1 MRDPTPAANL
11 HDFLIER
18 LHLLP
23 PEAQLVLVLDPDQ
36 RLQLEATLTVD
47 QQTWQVVVYDGN
59 DLALRRHWPTAGR
72 RLIRV
77 VRPLLAAPGQ
87 PIDLSSLADLV
98 RKAEATL
105 DLSVIGVLTALVPG
119 ETWPAAPIER
129 YADILAQ
136 RLDRLV
142 EAHTR
147 LRPHLNQ
154 HEALDAH
161 SVRALVLHCLQPDIE
176 PREFL
181 FKQDTPGR
189 VLNQYIS
196 LAWAADWDETGRELL
211 RQQGHEASHLP
222 LEQFEAW
229 FNVATDDLAKFLYLY
244 RSLSRMRVPNVVNQI
259 RGLSVLGF
267 DPEPLE
273 AGLGTVLLLWDKDPA
288 WRSRIIRQAEA
299 TLSNNDVQR
308 AIKLLDTSTPDKA
321 AEAIAGAE
329 APAFIYHLGLR
340 LLATAYETHEMPRGL
355 ALWARH
361 RPVYLSSLKEGD
373 TNFARAALAM
383 AVVLDEAAFVSA
395 RLLTPMPPAPDLA
408 RLLDWYIENQYYD
421 LEFSQARAWVASNRL
436 PGEKFKALAQRYL
449 IELRAE
455 LRAYLDTAD
464 HELGRHVTG
473 NWNGYLTHPRLAT
486 HVLRDYVKAVH
497 LQPTAEACLWF
508 IVFDGM
514 RYDTWQKVVKP
525 RLLQRFEVKREKS
538 YLSVLPSWTRIA
550 RTSLIAGQSPDQW
563 RGYRQTVTFNQEILA
578 GIFFELPESGYA
590 RQLRFYSGLESDR
603 TTSQFDRKK
612 RYPYNVL
619 VFNISDD
626 DLHKQREHIGA
637 LNENVE
643 AALRRIMDFLEGL
656 IRPDDTVI
664 ISSDHG
670 FTELDPEDAVLI
682 KDDSKWQR
690 FAQGGENP
698 VRFRYISGVDRPDGL
713 LPADF
718 FSFEYRPLPDGKFTV
733 PIGRKWFKR
742 EGTTQADRYAHGG
755 LSLAEMVVPGA
766 VLQLISEKKT
776 LLDFENLPTTIDVK
790 EDESTT
796 VSIGV
801 SNGGNQPAVFELTYR
816 LAPGQSSQVVRDELA
831 PRARRDVPVLVTS
844 MVLPSRKTTEALHLL
859 MKYTDINGTP
869 LTVRRE
875 IPVTVQQRK
884 DKVEISFGGLE
895 DLDL

>member
-1 MRDPTPAANL
+1 MREPTRAANL

-23 PEAQLVLVLDPDQ
+23 PEAQLVIALDPDR

-47 QQTWQVVVYDGN
+47 QQPWQIVVYDGN
-59 DLALRRHWPTAGR
+59 DLALRRQWPTVGR
-72 RLIRV
+72 RLIHV
-77 VRPLLAAPGQ
+77 VRSRLAAPGQ
-87 PIDLSSLADLV
+87 PIDLSSLVDLV
-98 RKAEATL
+98 RKAEALL

-142 EAHTR
+142 DAHAQ
-147 LRPHLNQ
+147 LRPHLNR

-161 SVRALVLHCLQPDIE
+161 LVRALVLHCLQPDLE

-181 FKQDTPGR
+181 FKQDTPDR

-211 RQQGHEASHLP
+211 RQQGREASHLP

-244 RSLSRMRVPNVVNQI
+244 RNLSRMRVPNVVNQI

-273 AGLGTVLLLWDKDPA
+273 AGLGTVLLLWDKNSA
-288 WRSRIIRQAEA
+288 WRRRVIRQAEA
-299 TLSNNDVQR
+299 TLSNHDLQR
-308 AIKLLDTSTPDKA
+308 AIKLVDTSTPDKA
-321 AEAIAGAE
+321 AAAMASAE
-329 APAFIYHLGLR
+329 APAIIYHLGLR
-340 LLATAYETHEMPRGL
+340 LLATASDAHDLPRGL
-355 ALWARH
+355 ALWAQR
-361 RPVYLSSLKEGD
+361 RPVSLSSLKEGD
-373 TNFARAALAM
+373 TNFARAALAL
-383 AVVLDEAAFVSA
+383 AVALDEAAFVSA
-395 RLLTPMPPAPDLA
+395 RLLTPIPPAPDLA
-408 RLLDWYIENQYYD
+408 RLLDWYVENQYYD
-421 LEFSQARAWVASNRL
+421 LEFAQARAWMASNRL
-436 PGEKFKALAQRYL
+436 PDENVKGFVQQYL
-449 IELRAE
+449 VELRQL

-464 HELGRHVTG
+464 HELSRHVTG
-473 NWNGYLTHPRLAT
+473 HWPGYLTHPRLAT
-486 HVLRDYVKAVH
+486 HVLRDYVQATH

-525 RLLQRFEVKREKS
+525 CLLQRFEVKREKS

-550 RTSLIAGQSPDQW
+550 RTALIAGQSPDQW
-563 RGYRQTVTFNQEILA
+563 RGYRKTVTFNPEILA
-578 GIFFELPESGYA
+578 GVFFDLPESGYA

-603 TTSQFDRKK
+603 TTSQFDRQK

-643 AALRRIMDFLEGL
+643 AAVRRIMDFLEGL
-656 IRPDDTVI
+656 IRLDDTVI
-664 ISSDHG
+664 VSSDHG

-690 FAQGGENP
+690 FAQGGEHP
-698 VRFRYISGVDRPDGL
+698 VRFRYISGVDRPAGL

-718 FSFEYRPLPDGKFTV
+718 FSFEYRPLANGQFTV
-733 PIGRKWFKR
+733 PIGRLWFKR
-742 EGTTQADRYAHGG
+742 EGTTSADRYAHGG

-766 VLQLISEKKT
+766 ALQLIREQKV
-776 LLDFENLPTTIDVK
+776 LLDFENLPATLAVK
-790 EDESTT
+790 EDESTP
-796 VSIGV
+796 VNIRV
-801 SNGGNQPAVFELTYR
+801 SNGGNQPAAFELTYR
-816 LAPGQSSQVVRDELA
+816 LSPGQSSLVVRGELA
-831 PRARRDVPVLVTS
+831 PRAHRDVPLLVTS
-844 MVLPSRKTTEALHLL
+844 TVLPSRQPTEAVHLL
-859 MKYTDINGTP
+859 MKYIDSNGTP

-884 DKVEISFGGLE
+884 DKVEISFGGLD